1 MSIVELPAAPSAVA
15 PSPFAGP
22 EHPMRKVTRQV
33 AFDDAWDAE
42 RAKKVADLF
51 DSMAAGWTAD
61 HQAAERLASLEDALE
76 RGDVPGGGLTVEL
89 GSGTGVGTS
98 VLRRHVRGPIVALD
112 IAAEMLRHAPAAAG
126 SRVQADA
133 AALPLADDAASTVVL
148 VNALLFPREI
158 DRLLGPGGVVVWVN
172 TNGDQTPIHLPAD
185 DVVAALPGEWHGRSS
200 RAGTGTW
207 AVLQRA

>member
-1 MSIVELPAAPSAVA
+1 
-15 PSPFAGP
+15 
-22 EHPMRKVTRQV
+22 MRKVTRQV

-61 HQAAERLASLEDALE
+61 HQAPERLASLEDAIE

-98 VLRRHVRGPIVALD
+98 VLRRHFRGPIVALD
-112 IAAEMLRHAPAAAG
+112 IAAEMLRHAPADAG

-133 AALPLADDAASTVVL
+133 AALPLADDAASTIVL

-158 DRLLGPGGVVVWVN
+158 DRVLGHGGAVVWVN

-185 DVVAALPGEWHGRSS
+185 DVVAALPGAWHGRSS